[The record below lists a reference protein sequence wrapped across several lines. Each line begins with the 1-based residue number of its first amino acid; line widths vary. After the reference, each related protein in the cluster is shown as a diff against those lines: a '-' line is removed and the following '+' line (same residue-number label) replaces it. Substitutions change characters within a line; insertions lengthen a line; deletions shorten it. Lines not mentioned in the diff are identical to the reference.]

1 MSFFFIVKFQ
11 IKIYIFFSCLFFRK
25 SHEIYPLINGLD
37 RKLTCCWYKHPSGR
51 FEITVIV
58 FVEMKLEDLPGEL
71 WFLILSYLSP
81 LEAFYAFN
89 NITNARIQSILIDM
103 YLIEREEDNCSS
115 ILNISLVHL
124 PLFMYNFAI
133 SNVISFYSNI
143 IYSLTLSN
151 ERTPGQINNFLEK
164 YSFKYDFTY
173 LKILRLIEPTS
184 NEFNRIIN
192 DLTTIE
198 KLDIQSKEMHL
209 FDLDIIQKIL
219 YFKST
224 IIHCCLSQFREDFIL
239 NNSYSFI
246 QILYINSCDYLC
258 FIHILNHFSLLEK
271 LSIHTLSMSR
281 HVILSSINLMNN
293 SILIKHLKLRAFSI
307 PFNYLQ
313 ILFPYF
319 ENLHRFSL
327 SILCDEGFNY
337 VNNDQW
343 QMIINNYWPL
353 LTSFQFYGE
362 LWHLTSTDFDEIY
375 PQLLAFQNDSFWIER
390 KIEFLTDFYQD
401 KNSLHLIF
409 YTNPY
414 LDEKFSNQ

>member
-1 MSFFFIVKFQ
+1 
-11 IKIYIFFSCLFFRK
+11 
-25 SHEIYPLINGLD
+25 
-37 RKLTCCWYKHPSGR
+37 
-51 FEITVIV
+51 
-58 FVEMKLEDLPGEL
+58 MKLEDLPGEL

-89 NITNARIQSILIDM
+89 NINNARIESLLIDM
-103 YLIEREEDNCSS
+103 YLIEREENHCSS
-115 ILNISLVHL
+115 ILNISLLHL
-124 PLFMYNFAI
+124 PLYMYKFAV

-151 ERTPGQINNFLEK
+151 ERTPSQINNFLEK

-173 LKILRLIEPTS
+173 LKSLRLIEPTS

-192 DLTTIE
+192 DLTTIK
-198 KLDIQSKEMHL
+198 KLVIQSKEMHL
-209 FDLDIIQKIL
+209 FDVHTIQKIL

-246 QILYINSCDYLC
+246 QKLNINSCDYLC

-271 LSIHTLSMSR
+271 LSIHSLSMSR
-281 HVILSSINLMNN
+281 NVILSSINLMNN
-293 SILIKHLKLRAFSI
+293 SILIQDLKIRALSI

-327 SILCDEGFNY
+327 SILCDEGFDY

-343 QMIINNYWPL
+343 QMIISNYWPL
-353 LTSFQFYGE
+353 LKSFQFYGE

-375 PQLLAFQNDSFWIER
+375 SQLLSFQNDSFWIER
-390 KIEFLTDFYQD
+390 KIEFRTDFYQD
-401 KNSLHLIF
+401 KNSIHLIF
-409 YTNPY
+409 YSNPY
-414 LDEKFSNQ
+414 PDEKFSNQ